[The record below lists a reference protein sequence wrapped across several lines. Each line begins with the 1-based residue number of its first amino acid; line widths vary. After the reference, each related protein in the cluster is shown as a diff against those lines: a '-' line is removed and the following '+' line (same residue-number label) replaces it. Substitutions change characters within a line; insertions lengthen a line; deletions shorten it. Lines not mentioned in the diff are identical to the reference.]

1 MKGYLNNAEE
11 TASTLRT
18 HKDGNVWLHT
28 GDLGTMDVYPSQVE
42 NAIDAH
48 PDVLLSCAIGIPD
61 PYKMHVVKAFVVLR
75 QGAEPSDKI
84 KEEILEH
91 CKKNIS
97 RYGVPKEIEFRDSL
111 PKTLVGKVAYRKLEE
126 EEAEK
131 RKNK

>member
-1 MKGYLNNAEE
+1 MLY
-11 TASTLRT
+11 
-18 HKDGNVWLHT
+18 W
-28 GDLGTMDVYPSQVE
+28 
-42 NAIDAH
+42 
-48 PDVLLSCAIGIPD
+48 
-61 PYKMHVVKAFVVLR
+61 R